1 MQERRNTKLLA
12 WIGLILAGLVLVVN
26 AVLSQ
31 RGEPLPEE
39 LTDFAEDVAATSVV
53 ELELDEGESA
63 TEAIAPTHIPPTV
76 SARTTATA
84 TPAPSFSEST
94 EAVSSPEGED
104 AQWPTS
110 VGNFDYYVLALSW
123 QPAFCET
130 KPGKEEC
137 VTQSASRY
145 DAHNFALHG
154 LWPNLENDPNHT
166 FGYCD
171 VSMAV
176 VRQDQASDWCGLP
189 ALSLSEAVWSDLTV
203 FMPGTASCLQNHEWY
218 KHGTCAGMSAEAYF
232 ALSNHLTDLFSRTA
246 FDDYVAD
253 HVGSTVGRN
262 ELLDVF
268 ADEFSAEARDYLSL
282 RCDKVEG
289 VSLLTE
295 IQVALR
301 ADIPPDAG
309 FGDLFPTEDIP
320 PSGSCPAQFKIDLV
334 GLDNF

>member
-1 MQERRNTKLLA
+1 M
-12 WIGLILAGLVLVVN
+12 
-26 AVLSQ
+26 SP

-39 LTDFAEDVAATSVV
+39 LTDFAEDVVATSMV
-53 ELELDEGESA
+53 ELELDGEESTA
-63 TEAIAPTHIPPTV
+63 EALAPTSVPPTA
-76 SARTTATA
+76 SDSTTATA
-84 TPAPSFSEST
+84 TLFESAET
-94 EAVSSPEGED
+94 VTSPEGED
-104 AQWPTS
+104 APWFTG
-110 VGNFDYYVLALSW
+110 VGDFDYYVLALSW

-137 VTQSASRY
+137 VTQSVSRY

-154 LWPNLENDPNHT
+154 LWPNLEDDPNHT

-171 VSMAV
+171 VSTSV
-176 VRQDQASDWCGLP
+176 VRQDQASDWCALP
-189 ALSLSEAVWSDLTV
+189 ALSLSDATASDLTV

-253 HVGSTVGRN
+253 HAGSVVSRN

-268 ADEFSAEARDYLSL
+268 ADEFGAEAHDYLSL
-282 RCDKVEG
+282 RCDKIEG

-301 ADIPPDAG
+301 PDIPPDAG

>member
-1 MQERRNTKLLA
+1 MLKERNPKLWA
-12 WIGLILAGLVLVVN
+12 WMSLILAG
-26 AVLSQ
+26 AVLLLNALLGQ
-31 RGEPLPEE
+31 RGEPLPDEAI
-39 LTDFAEDVAATSVV
+39 DFAEDVVATSMV
-53 ELELDEGESA
+53 ELELDGGEA
-63 TEAIAPTHIPPTV
+63 TTEALAPTA
-76 SARTTATA
+76 SARATAAA

-94 EAVSSPEGED
+94 ETALSPED
-104 AQWPTS
+104 APWPTS
-110 VGNFDYYVLALSW
+110 GGDFDYYVLALSW

-130 KPGKEEC
+130 EPGKEEC

-154 LWPNLENDPNHT
+154 LWPNLADDPNHI

-171 VSMAV
+171 VSTSV
-176 VRQDQASDWCGLP
+176 VRQDQASDWCTLP
-189 ALSLSEAVWSDLTV
+189 DLTLSEAVWSDLTV

-218 KHGTCAGMSAEAYF
+218 KHGTCAEMSAEAYF

-253 HVGSTVGRN
+253 HAGRVVGRN

-268 ADEFSAEARDYLSL
+268 ADEFGAEARDYLSL

-320 PSGSCPAQFKIDLV
+320 PSGSCPTQFKIDLV